1 MCRSSTAVG
10 HVIIYRYSEAWQAA
24 SPALKNEVGEIIG
37 GRIVDDELKNE
48 ALAGDELDMT
58 GTSRR

>member
-1 MCRSSTAVG
+1 MVP
-10 HVIIYRYSEAWQAA
+10 

-37 GRIVDDELKNE
+37 GRIKDDKLKNE